1 LKEFRAGI
9 KRFIPSPLICP
20 TQTKMK
26 CKSKINLYTFQL
38 IQIVSIFEKTTISC
52 ALNEKLYNSKVIYS
66 GNQLILLVF

>member
-1 LKEFRAGI
+1 
-9 KRFIPSPLICP
+9 
-20 TQTKMK
+20 MK

-52 ALNEKLYNSKVIYS
+52 ALGKKLYNSEVIYF